1 MKWDIISQGQSP
13 QWPSQVT
20 SLLRCRWK
28 TLGYMWL
35 DTELTCWV
43 GVIFYLWSSVLLGR
57 FMLVQLFWK
66 MESAPSVCPS
76 ALAGPRPKE
85 EPCPLGQ
92 CKRDHRCETLMKSY
106 SEKRG
111 SRFMIWSSKPNLQF
125 PGKRLSF
132 HPWPYNLFLCPMVVY
147 FTCWAPLTEPTYLNP
162 SSDRVACVVPSECV
176 KHCGVEVG
184 CTNYAYPILVMELMP
199 NGKKM
204 SMLRW
209 VDRENNSGIL
219 FSLKK

>member
-28 TLGYMWL
+28 TLGYMRL

-92 CKRDHRCETLMKSY
+92 CKRDHRCETY
-106 SEKRG
+106 EVIFWEKREQIHDMEFKIESSI
-111 SRFMIWSSKPNLQF
+111 SRQTSFLPSMTLQLVS
-125 PGKRLSF
+125 LSNGCVF
-132 HPWPYNLFLCPMVVY
+132 YLLGPTHW
-147 FTCWAPLTEPTYLNP
+147 TYL
-162 SSDRVACVVPSECV
+162 SESLLRQGSLC
-176 KHCGVEVG
+176 
-184 CTNYAYPILVMELMP
+184 CTFWMCQTLWCWSRLH
-199 NGKKM
+199 
-204 SMLRW
+204 
-209 VDRENNSGIL
+209 
-219 FSLKK
+219 